1 MRKYLALIKGGFLEG
16 IAYKE
21 NFLTGLLA
29 NFVQVVVFYYV
40 WKSVFLYHTEIN
52 GYTWEI
58 MKKYVI
64 VSFLCNSTFSF
75 GFEMQTANSIISGNI
90 ITDLLKPLSY
100 RSLTFFK
107 AVGTAGM
114 EFLITFLWCGT
125 FLVMCNGMQNT
136 EAWRVLLLLFSIL
149 LGMGIKFNIQYIFSM
164 LCFYTDNAYGVVKGR
179 EVLTNFCSGA
189 LVTLALFPGFLQ
201 KIVTV
206 MPFSGIVYI
215 PCSIFD
221 GIFCWQKCWEAL
233 LFQSVWNVI
242 LFAFGSILWK
252 KASSVIALY
261 GG

>member
-1 MRKYLALIKGGFLEG
+1 MF
-16 IAYKE
+16 
-21 NFLTGLLA
+21 
-29 NFVQVVVFYYV
+29 
-40 WKSVFLYHTEIN
+40 
-52 GYTWEI
+52 
-58 MKKYVI
+58 
-64 VSFLCNSTFSF
+64 
-75 GFEMQTANSIISGNI
+75 
-90 ITDLLKPLSY
+90 
-100 RSLTFFK
+100 
-107 AVGTAGM
+107 
-114 EFLITFLWCGT
+114 
-125 FLVMCNGMQNT
+125 
-136 EAWRVLLLLFSIL
+136 
-149 LGMGIKFNIQYIFSM
+149 
-164 LCFYTDNAYGVVKGR
+164 CFYTDNAYGVVKGR

-189 LVTLALFPGFLQ
+189 LVPLALFPGFLQ